1 MKKTKLILEL
11 YNAYN
16 IQNRDIIIG
25 NVEKALVLAK
35 GKGIDVTKRKA
46 LPACTGRTWHA
57 VASWFR
63 EGKQIPLIDLCK
75 LSEYLQYNVFAFLEI
90 GDFYQSNDYHN
101 YHHPNAARIF
111 LDAYNLQRITPKDI
125 IVDNV
130 ERYYGTSEEM
140 LSKHS
145 NERQTRVMGICGCSK
160 QTYYAWFNRS
170 RVNVKIPMIELCK
183 LADNAGVEV
192 FEFFKALDQ

>member
-16 IQNRDIIIG
+16 IQNRDVVIG

-75 LSEYLQYNVFAFLEI
+75 LSEYLQYNVFAFLET

-111 LDAYNLQRITPKDI
+111 IDVYNLQRITPKDI
-125 IVDNV
+125 IVDGV
-130 ERYYGTSEEM
+130 EKYYGTSEEM
-140 LSKHS
+140 LASHS
-145 NERQTRVMGICGCSK
+145 NERKTKVMEICNCNP

-170 RVNVKIPMIELCK
+170 RTNVKIPMIELCK

-192 FEFFKALDQ
+192 FEFFRALDQ

>member
-16 IQNRDIIIG
+16 IQNRDVIIG

-63 EGKQIPLIDLCK
+63 EGKQVPLIDLCK
-75 LSEYLQYNVFAFLEI
+75 VSEYLQYNVFAFLET

-111 LDAYNLQRITPKDI
+111 IDVYNLQRITPKDM
-125 IVDNV
+125 IVDGV

-140 LSKHS
+140 LATHS
-145 NERQTRVMGICGCSK
+145 NERKTKVMEICNCNL

-170 RVNVKIPMIELCK
+170 RTNVKIPMIELCK

-192 FEFFKALDQ
+192 FEFFRALDQ

>member
-1 MKKTKLILEL
+1 MNKTKMILEL
-11 YNAYN
+11 YDRYN
-16 IQNRDIIIG
+16 IQDKEIITKRL
-25 NVEKALVLAK
+25 EQALELAK
-35 GKGIDVTKRKA
+35 AKGISVTKRKA

-63 EGKQIPLIDLCK
+63 DGKRIPLDDLCK
-75 LSEYLQYNVFAFLEI
+75 LAEHMQYNVFAFLET
-90 GDFYQSNDYHN
+90 GDFYSSNDYHN

-145 NERQTRVMGICGCSK
+145 SERQTRVMGICGCSK

-170 RVNVKIPMIELCK
+170 RTNVKIPMIELCK

>member
-1 MKKTKLILEL
+1 MILEL

-16 IQNRDIIIG
+16 IQNRDVIIG
-25 NVEKALVLAK
+25 NVETALTLAK
-35 GKGIDVTKRKA
+35 SKGIDVTKRKA

-63 EGKQIPLIDLCK
+63 DGKNIPLDDLCK
-75 LSEYLQYNVFAFLEI
+75 LAEHMQYNVFAFLET
-90 GDFYQSNDYHN
+90 GNFYQSNDYHN
-101 YHHPNAARIF
+101 YNHPNVARIF
-111 LDAYNLQRITPKDI
+111 LDAYNLQRITPKDV

-145 NERQTRVMGICGCSK
+145 NERQTVVMGICGCSK

-170 RVNVKIPMIELCK
+170 RTNVKIPMIELCK

>member
-1 MKKTKLILEL
+1 MNRTKLILEL
-11 YNAYN
+11 YDKYN
-16 IQNRDIIIG
+16 IQDKEIITMRL
-25 NVEKALVLAK
+25 EQALELAK
-35 GKGIDVTKRKA
+35 TKGISVTKRKA

-63 EGKQIPLIDLCK
+63 EGKQVPLIDLCK
-75 LSEYLQYNVFAFLEI
+75 VSEYLQYNVFAFLET

-111 LDAYNLQRITPKDI
+111 IDVYNLQRITPKDM
-125 IVDNV
+125 IVDGV

-140 LSKHS
+140 LATHS
-145 NERQTRVMGICGCSK
+145 NERKTKVMEICNCNL

-170 RVNVKIPMIELCK
+170 RTNVKIPMIELCK

-192 FEFFKALDQ
+192 FEFFRALDQ